1 MVREILLLKWLYHI
15 FQSIMFGKYS
25 KYKTIS
31 PNMWYWTIPHVS
43 WNVWYCSIP
52 HVWRNCHIFELISP
66 VLQEKNSV
74 LDLEF
79 YAITF
84 WQKKSYL
91 SEPEVAILIFRQT
104 CGIDQYHM
112 FRKTYGIEQY
122 HMFGEISHVLQE
134 KSQWLDWIFVHIT
147 GMLIQWL

>member
-1 MVREILLLKWLYHI
+1 MNNSTCL
-15 FQSIMFGKYS
+15 
-25 KYKTIS
+25 
-31 PNMWYWTIPHVS
+31 
-43 WNVWYCSIP
+43 P
-52 HVWRNCHIFELISP
+52 HVWWNCHIFELISP
-66 VLQEKNSV
+66 VLLQLLSV

-134 KSQWLDWIFVHIT
+134 KTQWLDWIFVHIT